1 MNHTTARVARYAGA
15 GLAGI
20 ATSWV
25 LAAPALAMLP
35 PAPDPVP
42 GSDHQTTSTSS
53 SDNGSAPA
61 TQTSISS
68 ASDGTDW
75 SVLAAGLA
83 GGAILGGVVV
93 VGATQVRR
101 HQAHPA

>member
-15 GLAGI
+15 GL
-20 ATSWV
+20 
-25 LAAPALAMLP
+25 
-35 PAPDPVP
+35 